1 MTLNQLDVPPPAPE
15 PLLPPTFAPRLPPAP
30 ARRPAPEPVSNP
42 VLPAASMYAA
52 QRAVTAPF
60 AASAP
65 SSVRT
70 TAQPVG
76 QQKRAGGRRA
86 LSAFVWL
93 VAAGAIG
100 AGCVVGYRHASE
112 QTAAGVAAVSSDAPV
127 LPDLTFTATTPRVV
141 SYVRTT
147 RTIGVVDGST
157 IASNAVLKAEV
168 DYVTPIA
175 SVDLNMAT
183 AGEHEQM
190 HLILTPDSAY
200 RDGTADGGMWERL
213 PRASRLDQ
221 AADSPELLRAYQ
233 DVVTDDMRDAAK
245 HVSVRH
251 DIVDVVP
258 ITTYE
263 FDIPLALLA
272 DESLL
277 PAPVDMAT
285 AEKLLKPELTDV
297 HIILAIDDKGLVRLE
312 DMQANESS
320 WRDALKLLPEEFPML
335 VHDRFEVTSTSETPS
350 ATTVPASFVD
360 AIDAEPGTLN
370 ELCETER
377 RTLEVAVEAWYAM
390 NGEGT
395 VPTEQQLID
404 EEFLL
409 TDVAGYDITPEGDVV
424 AAPGSPCV

>member
-1 MTLNQLDVPPPAPE
+1 
-15 PLLPPTFAPRLPPAP
+15 
-30 ARRPAPEPVSNP
+30 
-42 VLPAASMYAA
+42 
-52 QRAVTAPF
+52 
-60 AASAP
+60 
-65 SSVRT
+65 
-70 TAQPVG
+70 
-76 QQKRAGGRRA
+76 
-86 LSAFVWL
+86 
-93 VAAGAIG
+93 
-100 AGCVVGYRHASE
+100 
-112 QTAAGVAAVSSDAPV
+112 
-127 LPDLTFTATTPRVV
+127 
-141 SYVRTT
+141 
-147 RTIGVVDGST
+147 
-157 IASNAVLKAEV
+157 
-168 DYVTPIA
+168 
-175 SVDLNMAT
+175 
-183 AGEHEQM
+183 
-190 HLILTPDSAY
+190 
-200 RDGTADGGMWERL
+200 
-213 PRASRLDQ
+213 
-221 AADSPELLRAYQ
+221 
-233 DVVTDDMRDAAK
+233 
-245 HVSVRH
+245 
-251 DIVDVVP
+251 
-258 ITTYE
+258 
-263 FDIPLALLA
+263 LALLA

-320 WRDALKLLPEEFPML
+320 WRDALELLPEEFPML

-377 RTLEVAVEAWYAM
+377 RALEVAVEAWYAM